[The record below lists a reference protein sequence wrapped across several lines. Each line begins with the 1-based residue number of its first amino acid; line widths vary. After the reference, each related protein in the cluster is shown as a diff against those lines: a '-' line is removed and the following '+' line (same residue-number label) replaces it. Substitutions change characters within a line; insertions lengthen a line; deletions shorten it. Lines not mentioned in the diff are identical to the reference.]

1 MENKKDRQRYR
12 QNFRIVEKDQIKK
25 ICQESLNNLNEV
37 RKIFLGWDEEG
48 FFLIKETSSKDFHP
62 AVFVILYFAYKW
74 K

>member
-37 RKIFLGWDEEG
+37 SKIFLGWDEEG
-48 FFLIKETSSKDFHP
+48 FFLIEETSSKDFNL
-62 AVFVILYFAYKW
+62 AVFVKLYFAYKW